1 MSVVMAGGDNNPWFG
16 LQYFQYDSQRQQYL
30 HSAIEQIELT
40 VISVVLG
47 IVLAFAISLIVRRF
61 PVAENLTIGL
71 MDGIYSLPSIA
82 LFSILLP
89 FTGLS
94 LLGPIIGL
102 TLYTQLILVRGFV
115 EGFRSVP
122 ESAIMAADGMGY
134 GPIRRIARVE
144 LRLATPVIVSSV
156 RVASVSTV
164 AMVPVAFI
172 LSHGGLGEI
181 MTLGY
186 SNNLYKQ
193 QVVDAV
199 AGMVILAIILDV
211 IILAIGRAAT
221 RWHRQ
226 QGLVTQ

>member
-1 MSVVMAGGDNNPWFG
+1 MSYDLAASDNNPWFG
-16 LQYFQYDSQRQQYL
+16 LQYFQYESQRQQYL
-30 HSAIEQIELT
+30 HSAIEQVELT
-40 VISVVLG
+40 VISVAIG
-47 IVLAFAISLIVRRF
+47 IVLAFAVSLVIRRF
-61 PVAENLTIGL
+61 PIAENFTIGL

-94 LLGPIIGL
+94 LFGPIIGL

-122 ESAIMAADGMGY
+122 DSAILAADGMGY
-134 GPIRRIARVE
+134 GKIRRIARVE
-144 LRLATPVIVSSV
+144 LRLAMPVIISSI
-156 RVASVSTV
+156 RMASVSTV

-186 SNNLYKQ
+186 ANNLYRQ

-199 AGMVILAIILDV
+199 IGMVILAILLDL
-211 IILAIGRAAT
+211 IILAIGRTVT
-221 RWHRQ
+221 RWNRQ
-226 QGLVTQ
+226 QGLVGT